1 MIHSL
6 FLFCECFLI
15 IIEFNYQRLGL
26 YIDITTNLKKE
37 NRFYKTH
44 PSAKIKLCTETF
56 WYLNLGN
63 QKLNNI
69 KCQIG
74 CQNQLITVDLVINYS
89 CYI

>member
-1 MIHSL
+1 M
-6 FLFCECFLI
+6 
-15 IIEFNYQRLGL
+15 L
-26 YIDITTNLKKE
+26 YEDIRIKFKKE

-44 PSAKIKLCTETF
+44 PFSTIKCCAETF

-63 QKLNNI
+63 QKLNYI

-74 CQNQLITVDLVINYS
+74 CQNQLITVDLFINYS